1 MKGINEWLKKLERME
16 KELPE
21 ITERALNDEANEIIS
36 EVKKK
41 KYKNPTG
48 TLKNAW
54 GKETTGTS
62 QRTIF
67 NDTDYANHVEYGH
80 RIVRLGKTVG
90 HVRGKY
96 TLYKA
101 MKRSK
106 KRFPKVLKTLIKNL
120 FK

>member
-16 KELPE
+16 KEFPE
-21 ITERALNDEANEIIS
+21 TVEMALNDEANLIIG
-36 EVKKK
+36 EVRKE

-54 GKETTGTS
+54 GKETTGPL

-67 NDTDYANHVEYGH
+67 NNTEYVNHVEYGH
-80 RIVRLGKTVG
+80 RIVRNGKTVG
-90 HVRGKY
+90 FVRGKY

-101 MKRSK
+101 MKKSN
-106 KRFPKVLKTLIKNL
+106 KRFPKALNTLIKNL